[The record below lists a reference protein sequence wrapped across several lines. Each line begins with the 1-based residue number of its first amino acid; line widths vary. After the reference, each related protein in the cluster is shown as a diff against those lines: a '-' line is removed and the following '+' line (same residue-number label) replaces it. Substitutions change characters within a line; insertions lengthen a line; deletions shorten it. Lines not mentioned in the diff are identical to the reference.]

1 MKPNLRPLAVSLL
14 TNLMMALPHWLRV
27 GLVFISPL
35 HSWGTGT
42 HTRHWVTVVWWSG
55 LCVTCCSW
63 SHAVQ
68 NKMSG
73 LMSDPSMWG
82 PPQSLEEPLL
92 SLVRFSSVTSSDCW
106 KDLHLDKRGSL
117 VGFAQLIYDPFS
129 NTETPWDVTTQN
141 CRAISCVIVQ
151 EPRLGCGRYLLIHEG
166 IHLLPRSRAACPC
179 AISYR
184 YVERESPI
192 FLKYRLPL
200 SLTWLHML
208 SSACFYTHMPNR
220 WVCTSCFVKQQ
231 CKGENKGKKPCIL
244 FPSLCAS
251 ITSW

>member
-1 MKPNLRPLAVSLL
+1 MKPNLRPLAVSQL
-14 TNLMMALPHWLRV
+14 TNLMMALPHWLGV

-42 HTRHWVTVVWWSG
+42 HTRCWVTVVWWSG

-73 LMSDPSMWG
+73 LTSDPSMWG

-92 SLVRFSSVTSSDCW
+92 SLWVLAQSRLLTA

-141 CRAISCVIVQ
+141 CRAIRCVIVQ

-208 SSACFYTHMPNR
+208 LKCLLLHSHA
-220 WVCTSCFVKQQ
+220 
-231 CKGENKGKKPCIL
+231 
-244 FPSLCAS
+244 
-251 ITSW
+251 